1 MTESEGTA
9 GELARAHLRFGWW
22 ALLLYLSLGIALETL
37 HGFKVQW
44 YLDLAHTTRRM
55 LWTLSPAHGVL
66 LSIVN
71 LVYARAAGRPSRWQ
85 PVASRMLRA
94 ATILLPG
101 GFLLGGIGAQSG
113 DAGLGILLVPVGAVC
128 LFLAVLQT
136 ARSQ

>member
-1 MTESEGTA
+1 MTDSERTA
-9 GELARAHLRFGWW
+9 GKLARAHLRFGWW
-22 ALLLYLSLGIALETL
+22 ALLVYLSFGIALETL

-44 YLDLAHTTRRM
+44 YLDLANTTRRM
-55 LWTLSPAHGVL
+55 LWTLSHAHGVL
-66 LSIVN
+66 LAIVN
-71 LVYARAAGRPSRWQ
+71 LVYAQAAGRPSRWQ
-85 PVASRMLRA
+85 PVASRMLRT
-94 ATILLPG
+94 ATILLPC